1 MELENVDLAVR
12 GRIVTMD
19 KDRTVIDDGMV
30 VSRAGRILAVGP
42 RQEIA
47 SRFRCDHV
55 AGDAHSIIMPGF
67 IDAHTHCTQCFV
79 RSLTSGELPMIP
91 RIYSPAQRSLNPEQ
105 AATTVRLIAAQLLR
119 SGITTMCEGTL
130 NPAHEPAIVQA
141 IEETGIRCVMARG
154 AADQDF
160 HHAALYSQITDRSW
174 YKARE
179 GQAEKE
185 LLATEAFLQRH
196 PARGDGLIRGAVNVS
211 ALLNFSEAYF
221 KGGAELARR
230 HDTTVQVHIGRD
242 REEVEFCLS
251 AFGRRPVERLAD
263 LGVIDEHLVA
273 VHAVL
278 ASEKEI
284 ELLARGGAGLAHS
297 PVECVANLNAI
308 PNLPRFRASGIRVA
322 LGCDN
327 QANDIFVNMR
337 AAWLI
342 HGAKWGMSAY
352 DAEFLSAGEIID
364 MATIEA
370 ASVLRCDDL
379 IGSLEAGKAA
389 DMVVL
394 DGSGPHMMS
403 SQHLSSELL
412 RYASRAEVKTTIVA
426 GKVLYSDGEFATIDI
441 ERLREEATAGASF
454 VSDLVAERRYR
465 PLPAW

>member
-1 MELENVDLAVR
+1 M
-12 GRIVTMD
+12 
-19 KDRTVIDDGMV
+19 
-30 VSRAGRILAVGP
+30 
-42 RQEIA
+42 
-47 SRFRCDHV
+47 
-55 AGDAHSIIMPGF
+55 
-67 IDAHTHCTQCFV
+67 
-79 RSLTSGELPMIP
+79 
-91 RIYSPAQRSLNPEQ
+91 
-105 AATTVRLIAAQLLR
+105 
-119 SGITTMCEGTL
+119 
-130 NPAHEPAIVQA
+130 
-141 IEETGIRCVMARG
+141 
-154 AADQDF
+154 
-160 HHAALYSQITDRSW
+160 
-174 YKARE
+174 
-179 GQAEKE
+179 
-185 LLATEAFLQRH
+185 
-196 PARGDGLIRGAVNVS
+196 
-211 ALLNFSEAYF
+211 
-221 KGGAELARR
+221 
-230 HDTTVQVHIGRD
+230 QVHIGRD
-242 REEVEFCLS
+242 REEVEFCLA

-352 DAEFLSAGEIID
+352 DAEFLSAAEIID

-426 GKVLYSDGEFATIDI
+426 GKVLYSDGEFPTIDI
-441 ERLREEATAGASF
+441 DRLREEATAGASF
-454 VSDLVAERRYR
+454 VRDVVAERRYR